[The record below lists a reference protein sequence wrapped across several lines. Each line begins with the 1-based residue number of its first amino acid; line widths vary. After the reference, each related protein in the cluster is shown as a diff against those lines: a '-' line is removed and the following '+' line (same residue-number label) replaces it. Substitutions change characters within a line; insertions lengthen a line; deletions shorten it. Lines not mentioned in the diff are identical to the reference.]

1 MKSFLL
7 SESNIIGILKVAY
20 VEGLL
25 QGHKNE
31 RAEKIEKP
39 VEIFAQEYAE
49 KELARLKNFLT
60 P

>member
-1 MKSFLL
+1 
-7 SESNIIGILKVAY
+7 LKVAY

-39 VEIFAQEYAE
+39 VETFAQEYAE
-49 KELARLKNFLT
+49 KELARLKTFLT